1 MFTVRVILIRDGY
14 SDGGTKWDNVKL
26 IMGIVEKPSNADND
40 ERCGRNEDE
49 CMNWFLISENVLRG
63 IYVISPLMSPLFLCW
78 LCVSYVR
85 YRHMRR
91 SPVKAAF
98 HFTYPDS
105 LDKIRGD
112 GVIRAGRN
120 GTIYCTLNPRLS
132 RVGTGKTKRKSKTPP
147 VVVFRKNA
155 LRQFR
160 KNDSFL
166 AALISGHR
174 FYGIIFCEYLPK
186 EKGDIVILK
195 SRSYLNVLIVEDAEI
210 ILPEGKRGFAIRY
223 LSFITGWHKW
233 PLPVLPLTFILL
245 AWLVIGQKDIPITYC
260 IFMVKFTLIFITT
273 CLLSNYFVMKL
284 IRKY

>member
-1 MFTVRVILIRDGY
+1 MKWFFTSESVMTGIALLPLTVCLLI
-14 SDGGTKWDNVKL
+14 
-26 IMGIVEKPSNADND
+26 
-40 ERCGRNEDE
+40 
-49 CMNWFLISENVLRG
+49 
-63 IYVISPLMSPLFLCW
+63 LCW
-78 LCVSYVR
+78 LCVSYIR
-85 YRHMRR
+85 HRHMRR

-105 LDKIRGD
+105 LDKIRDD
-112 GVIRAGRN
+112 GVVRAGRN

-132 RVGTGKTKRKSKTPP
+132 RVGAGKTKRKSKTPP
-147 VVVFRKNA
+147 VVVFRNNA

-160 KNDSFL
+160 SNGGFL
-166 AALISGHR
+166 SALISGHR
-174 FYGIIFCEYLPK
+174 FYGIVFCEYLPQK
-186 EKGDIVILK
+186 KGDIVILK

-233 PLPVLPLTFILL
+233 ALPVLPLASILL
-245 AWLVIGQKDIPITYC
+245 PWLVIGQKDIPITYC
-260 IFMVKFTLIFITT
+260 ISIVKFLLMFIPT